1 MLIRCNGNVL
11 VPVARIDKCED
22 RGDTIVVY
30 IDDERHYASGED
42 AEVIRSLVAHKATQ
56 QPKAAQEKSHVRQE
70 EGIARIPSFPGRKQG
85 DRGGEAVR

>member
-11 VPVARIDKCED
+11 IPVSRIDKCED

-30 IDDERHYASGED
+30 IDDERHHASGED

-56 QPKAAQEKSHVRQE
+56 QPQAAKEKSHVRQE
-70 EGIARIPSFPGRKQG
+70 EGISSIPVFPQGRRRNG
-85 DRGGEAVR
+85 ASR